1 MRTLPQRNAINGP
14 RVQRIDHD
22 VGRIQVA
29 VRQSDQRTLGEK
41 TGVQKTGV
49 PQVKCVFDQRSE
61 SLFENNVD
69 LSNHLETGIPF
80 PQRPW

>member
-29 VRQSDQRTLGEK
+29 VRQSDQRTLGIAK
-41 TGVQKTGV
+41 NT
-49 PQVKCVFDQRSE
+49 
-61 SLFENNVD
+61 L
-69 LSNHLETGIPF
+69 
-80 PQRPW
+80 